1 MNKVITD
8 SGSVKDTYPSY
19 RSTGYTLEW
28 LDGETIEIHWN
39 YGRSK
44 RSVYTAEDISS
55 SLSKEIPFSKAL
67 DSFVYSLH
75 PLDALEASRY
85 GSLGFSSR
93 VEKWVIFSIRPDGS
107 IAKLFF
113 DSFSDAEKRKIIHVW
128 TKTFNTSPFRVI
140 PQNLIIEI
148 ASSKDDTNATHCLSS
163 ETSLRKVLN
172 DSYDLSDDTYV
183 LIDDD
188 PRGSILIG
196 HKDAV
201 ERLSEIPGSNYS
213 LKTYQ
218 EIKDELWRKNVA

>member
-1 MNKVITD
+1 MSKIVAD
-8 SGSVKDTYPSY
+8 SGSIKETYPYY
-19 RSTGYTLEW
+19 RSTGYTLQW

-44 RSVYTAEDISS
+44 RSVFTAEDISS
-55 SLSKEIPFSKAL
+55 ALSKDHPFAEAL
-67 DSFVYSLH
+67 DSFVYSMH
-75 PLDALEASRY
+75 PLDDLEASRY

-107 IAKLFF
+107 IVKLFL
-113 DSFSDAEKRKIIHVW
+113 DSFSDKEKQKIITTW
-128 TKTFNTSPFRVI
+128 TNTFSTTPFRVI
-140 PQNLIIEI
+140 PQNLIVEV
-148 ASSKDDTNATHCLSS
+148 ASSKDDINATHCLSS
-163 ETSLRKVLN
+163 ENALREVLN
-172 DSYDLSDDTYV
+172 DSYDLSDDTYI
-183 LIDDD
+183 LIDDN

-196 HKDAV
+196 HKDAI

>member
-1 MNKVITD
+1 MSSNFSESDFLKE
-8 SGSVKDTYPSY
+8 TYPFY

-28 LDGETIEIHWN
+28 IESDTLEIHWN

-44 RSVYTAEDISS
+44 RSLFKVNEFLEL
-55 SLSKEIPFSKAL
+55 LSPELVLSQAI
-67 DSFVYSLH
+67 DSYVYSLH

-93 VEKWVIFSIRPDGS
+93 VEKWVILSIRPDGS
-107 IAKLFF
+107 IAKLFL
-113 DSFSDAEKRKIIHVW
+113 DHFSQKDKERIINTW
-128 TKTFNTSPFRVI
+128 TKTLIGNAFHVTA
-140 PQNLIIEI
+140 QNLIVEV
-148 ASSKDDTNATHCLSS
+148 ASLKDDINATHCLSS
-163 ETSLRKVLN
+163 ESSLKKVLN

-183 LIDDD
+183 LIDDN
-188 PRGSILIG
+188 PKGSILIG

-218 EIKDELWRKNVA
+218 EIKDELWRKNV